1 MPRSLA
7 TSLTGFPSAA
17 SSTAWAL
24 NSSAID
30 EIAGDAEIFGNF
42 AHRFPKRREF
52 DRLGLEFF
60 RVSLSGFHV
69 HSV

>member
-1 MPRSLA
+1 MA
-7 TSLTGFPSAA
+7 PSPKWWHLP
-17 SSTAWAL
+17 SPP
-24 NSSAID
+24 ID